1 MEEELYKKIDNL
13 ILLLDND
20 PRIKEINSLKDKLL
34 SNGDLINNINKLKEL
49 DKYSDEYKALKKELF
64 LNKDFVRFK
73 ELESEIDFLILEINN
88 KLNTLTN
95 ERRCK
100 NESN

>member
-1 MEEELYKKIDNL
+1 MREELDKKIDNL

-20 PRIKEINSLKDKLL
+20 PRLVEISSIKENIVNNKDIIDK
-34 SNGDLINNINKLKEL
+34 INKLKEL
-49 DKYSDEYKALKKELF
+49 DKYSLEYKELKNELF
-64 LNKDFVRFK
+64 LDKEFVRFK
-73 ELESEIDFLILEINN
+73 ELENEIDFLILEINS

>member
-34 SNGDLINNINKLKEL
+34 SNSDLINNINKLKEL
-49 DKYSDEYKALKKELF
+49 DKYSDEYKTLKKELF

-100 NESN
+100 HESN

>member
-1 MEEELYKKIDNL
+1 MKEELNIKIDNL
-13 ILLLDND
+13 IELLDND
-20 PRIKEINSLKDKLL
+20 SRINEINSLKDKLL
-34 SNGDLINNINKLKEL
+34 SNNDLIDKINKLRSL
-49 DKYSDEYKALKKELF
+49 DKYSDEYKTLKKELF

-100 NESN
+100 HESN